1 MIRMALHQSSYDLRA
16 FIRNRQS
23 QFFTLALPVLFLVI
37 FASLFGSRGQH
48 HRGRRRADQHL
59 GVLRARHHRARGDRG
74 MLRQPGGLG
83 DRTARTR
90 RAETAARDTGP
101 GRCRHRRPRA
111 HGHRHRGRHVRGAAG
126 HRLGRLR
133 RPRPRPHRP
142 RARGHRGDRSGLILL
157 PGLRAHLADPQRG
170 RRAAHHPGAPAAAVF
185 HLRGVRRRQRSCRTG
200 WPTWERSSPSG
211 TWPMRCS
218 SPTTRTPPGSG
229 SPAWTC

>member
-23 QFFTLALPVLFLVI
+23 QFFTLALPILFLVI
-37 FASLFGSRGQH
+37 FASVFGSGDRP
-48 HRGRRRADQHL
+48 GRWRADQHL
-59 GVLRARHHRARGDRG
+59 GVLRARHHRARGDHG

-101 GRCRHRRPRA
+101 GRCHHRRPRA

-142 RARGHRGDRSGLILL
+142 RARGHRGDRSGRLL
-157 PGLRAHLADPQRG
+157 LHGLRAHLADPQRG
-170 RRAAHHPGAPAAAVF
+170 HRAAHYPGTPAAAVF
-185 HLRGVRRRQRSCRTG
+185 HLRGVRRRHDPAALARKRGSDLPRPAPG
-200 WPTWERSSPSG
+200 R
-211 TWPMRCS
+211 MRCS
-218 SPTTRTPPGSG
+218 SPTTRTPPGSAL
-229 SPAWTC
+229 PAWIC